1 MVWFTWIEDGD
12 WGMYY
17 SWEQLDRST
26 GLVLCPSETVGWPS
40 VAACISWW
48 SLWHGW
54 DWTLDSLVKGPWIN
68 LSALIGQQDRTWD
81 LYSSLFGEL
90 DQARVCTKFPGQMRP
105 QVLLC
110 RWGKPWA
117 LFSVWMPLYVGP
129 LNGLCWLPPCSGE
142 VLIEQA
148 ETCIQ
153 LWVGLG
159 FSFSALGTVGEA
171 ALKPV
176 KTSVCCLISNSSFS
190 PSGERG
196 PEDTPPQLGLWLG
209 SLPGG
214 RQPGLK
220 SQQNASFEDPDQ
232 ADLHPLESSGQSA
245 PPICF
250 CRWAELLAGKTIW
263 ELQV

>member
-81 LYSSLFGEL
+81 LYSSLFGDL

-176 KTSVCCLISNSSFS
+176 KLLFVVLSLTQASALLVRGGQKTLHRSWGCDLAPCLGGGNLGSKVSK
-190 PSGERG
+190 
-196 PEDTPPQLGLWLG
+196 TPPLRIQT
-209 SLPGG
+209 
-214 RQPGLK
+214 RQICTPW
-220 SQQNASFEDPDQ
+220 SPPVRV
-232 ADLHPLESSGQSA
+232 HPLFASAGGQS
-245 PPICF
+245 C
-250 CRWAELLAGKTIW
+250 
-263 ELQV
+263 